1 MRANKLEPDVVP
13 GDFTESAGAEAARLL
28 LKRKTRPTAIFG
40 ANDMVAVGALDVL
53 ESAGVGVPD
62 DVSLVGYDNNSLARM
77 HHISLTSVD
86 QSIDQMG
93 RTAIELL
100 EDRITTCR
108 QTSELRLLTPTLV
121 ARRSTGPVSLVS

>member
-1 MRANKLEPDVVP
+1 MVRIADCTIRGPAIDRNFRAAVTVEKTCSQIMVV
-13 GDFTESAGAEAARLL
+13 
-28 LKRKTRPTAIFG
+28 
-40 ANDMVAVGALDVL
+40 
-53 ESAGVGVPD
+53 
-62 DVSLVGYDNNSLARM
+62 NNFLARM

-100 EDRITTCR
+100 EERITTRR

-121 ARRSTGPVSLVS
+121 ARRSTGPASVLS